1 MTLPTLV
8 IVSGPPGT
16 GKTTLAHQVA
26 RTLGCPAI
34 IRDEIKQGMVLSIP
48 GYRPSRD
55 DPVNDAALEAFFGV
69 LRILLPAGVT
79 VVAEAAFQDRLW
91 KPNLEPLL
99 AYADL
104 RIIRCTTDTAT
115 AIQRMTQRAGNDPHR
130 SAHADR
136 DRLRAIAE
144 GDRSMDTFAHISLDA
159 PALTVDTTAGYQPGL
174 DDIAAFIAKPD
185 DQSKR
190 PSSELPHLR
199 WQPAPSVL
207 PINLR
212 HPSSRRCSASD
223 QLARDRCRRHS
234 AESGRIGGYGGQAR

>member
-16 GKTTLAHQVA
+16 GKTTLAHQLA
-26 RTLGCPAI
+26 RSLGCPAI
-34 IRDEIKQGMVLSIP
+34 IRDEIKQGMVLSVP

-55 DPVNDAALEAFFGV
+55 DPFNYAALEAFFGV
-69 LRILLPAGVT
+69 LKILLPAGVT

-115 AIQRMTQRAGNDPHR
+115 ANQRMIQRAGHDPHR
-130 SAHADR
+130 SAHADH
-136 DRLRAIAE
+136 DHLHAIAE
-144 GDRSMDTFAHISLDA
+144 GDRSMNTFAHISLDA

-174 DDIAAFIAKPD
+174 DDIAAF
-185 DQSKR
+185 
-190 PSSELPHLR
+190 
-199 WQPAPSVL
+199 V
-207 PINLR
+207 
-212 HPSSRRCSASD
+212 
-223 QLARDRCRRHS
+223 AR
-234 AESGRIGGYGGQAR
+234 